1 MKMVKDYLLSKG
13 IDPVKYAEMRD
24 EIKDTRDEIKDT
36 RDEIKDMRKSGRDEI
51 KDMRKSGRDE
61 IKDMRKSGRDATKI
75 KREEMVQRIKNVKA
89 QTASYDLKTNVKM

>member
-24 EIKDTRDEIKDT
+24 EIKDTRDEIKD
-36 RDEIKDMRKSGRDEI
+36 MRKSGRDEI
-51 KDMRKSGRDE
+51 KDV
-61 IKDMRKSGRDATKI
+61 RKSGRDATKI

>member
-51 KDMRKSGRDE
+51 KDMRKSGRD
-61 IKDMRKSGRDATKI
+61 ATKI

>member
-24 EIKDTRDEIKDT
+24 EIKDT
-36 RDEIKDMRKSGRDEI
+36 
-51 KDMRKSGRDE
+51 RDE